1 LSFAPV
7 LLPER
12 LENNRK
18 IDRSF
23 APSASIYINKMQ
35 WISPRV
41 RPVTVP
47 ATLRLRLK
55 DFTSSA

>member
-35 WISPRV
+35 
-41 RPVTVP
+41 
-47 ATLRLRLK
+47 
-55 DFTSSA
+55 

>member
-1 LSFAPV
+1 
-7 LLPER
+7 LPER

-23 APSASIYINKMQ
+23 APSASIYIDKMQ